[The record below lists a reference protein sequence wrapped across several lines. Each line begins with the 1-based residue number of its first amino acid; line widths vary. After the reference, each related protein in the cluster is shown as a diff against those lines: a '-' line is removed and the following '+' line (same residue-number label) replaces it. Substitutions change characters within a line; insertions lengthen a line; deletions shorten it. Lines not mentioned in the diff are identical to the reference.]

1 MSVQISGYEANGGGG
16 GGGSGAWGGEFT
28 TSLVYSELPAGILK
42 IILSNPL
49 TASATQTWVGEWQPD
64 APRTDWPAPTAAAYP
79 VCVTASSFENLSPLP
94 AGLAGRALLTELN
107 PEFNIII
114 VNMDGSQ
121 RQVLVPQGGQGSLS
135 LDGSRMAYPGT
146 DGITILN
153 ISSGESSLLQGASG
167 YDLHWSPDG
176 QQIAYVN
183 KGDAYGIFVTSTDGS
198 SQRQLSTLGYES
210 IAGWSPDGKQLYYA
224 IPDSS
229 GEGWLLKSVEVET
242 GAARD
247 LFVLKYSSRKAPFP
261 VVSPDGNW
269 IAYRGVDNGSLYM
282 MRMDGTQRRLLIEK
296 PSLAYAI
303 SGIAWGPGG
312 DLLGVS
318 MLTPDAPDGSVI
330 LMKWETFETYIL
342 PSLHGELD
350 GLLIP

>member
-1 MSVQISGYEANGGGG
+1 M
-16 GGGSGAWGGEFT
+16 
-28 TSLVYSELPAGILK
+28 
-42 IILSNPL
+42 
-49 TASATQTWVGEWQPD
+49 
-64 APRTDWPAPTAAAYP
+64 
-79 VCVTASSFENLSPLP
+79 
-94 AGLAGRALLTELN
+94 
-107 PEFNIII
+107 
-114 VNMDGSQ
+114 
-121 RQVLVPQGGQGSLS
+121 PQGGQGSLS
-135 LDGSRMAYPGT
+135 LDGSRMAYTGT
-146 DGITILN
+146 DGIIILN

-229 GEGWLLKSVEVET
+229 DKGWLLKSVEVET

-247 LFVLKYSSRKAPFP
+247 LFVLKYSSVKAPFP

-269 IAYRGVDNGSLYM
+269 IAYRGGDNGSLYM

-330 LMKWETFETYIL
+330 LMKWETCETYIL